1 MSNMIDESNVQVME
15 TESSAAA
22 VAEAEVEVETA
33 AAAETEAGTATAEA
47 EGVQIDVSVNPHENV
62 IEWEVEDVPREEYR
76 QAQQESYAKRHS
88 EAREVQYSKSFN
100 KHVFT
105 WLFSFVLGVYGIDR
119 FIRGQ
124 IGLGLLKLFTGGGFG
139 VWYII
144 DVIIAAYKS
153 YAGEFSGMDDL
164 LFDDA
169 GNYVM

>member
-1 MSNMIDESNVQVME
+1 MIDESNVQVME
-15 TESSAAA
+15 APPE
-22 VAEAEVEVETA
+22 VEAEVETV
-33 AAAETEAGTATAEA
+33 AAEADMGAVAEAEA
-47 EGVQIDVSVNPHENV
+47 EGVQIDVSVNPHESV

-76 QAQQESYAKRHS
+76 RTQQESYENRHRQT
-88 EAREVQYSKSFN
+88 REVRYARSFN

-153 YAGEFSGMDDL
+153 YAGEFSNMDDL

>member
-1 MSNMIDESNVQVME
+1 MIDESNVQVME
-15 TESSAAA
+15 APPE
-22 VAEAEVEVETA
+22 VEAEVETV
-33 AAAETEAGTATAEA
+33 AAEADMGAVAEAEA
-47 EGVQIDVSVNPHENV
+47 EGVQIDVSVNPHENA

-76 QAQQESYAKRHS
+76 QTQQGSYSKRHS
-88 EAREVQYSKSFN
+88 QSREIRYARSFN

-153 YAGEFSGMDDL
+153 YAGEFSNMDDL

>member
-1 MSNMIDESNVQVME
+1 MIDESNVQVME
-15 TESSAAA
+15 APPE
-22 VAEAEVEVETA
+22 VEAEVETVP
-33 AAAETEAGTATAEA
+33 ATEA

-76 QAQQESYAKRHS
+76 RTQQESYAKRHS
-88 EAREVQYSKSFN
+88 GAREVQYSRSFN
-100 KHVFT
+100 KHIFT
-105 WLFSFVLGVYGIDR
+105 WLFSFVLGFYGIDR
-119 FIRGQ
+119 LIRGQ

-153 YAGEFSGMDDL
+153 YAGEFSNMDDL